1 MLSTTFREALLCEQ
15 AEDVDQIKE
24 LLLEYDSNFK
34 QLETIGFMAR
44 HLSVDSLSTGPG
56 GKLLIKLL
64 FNKDKDA
71 MSSFNLK
78 IGDIVILSKGS
89 SNLKTCLSKL
99 EIQGHVYR
107 QNRDYITL
115 IVDQDLE
122 FASELSDST
131 GFYFL
136 IKTINEITYRKMFRT
151 IEKLKL
157 IEESEEKSSLLLDV
171 LLNRIDKET
180 LKSQMNY
187 SSHHEKAMTFF
198 NSSLNDSQ
206 KNAVH
211 FALNNPVSIIHGPF
225 ACGKTSTIVE
235 ILEQINSDPDHKGKV
250 MVCGPSNV
258 SVDTILE
265 KVSKNGNIKHG
276 QLIRIGN
283 PTRMHGN
290 LNHSLDNIVSN
301 GEESTI
307 CKDIKS
313 EINTLLKQSAKDGS
327 KTRKK
332 PAKPA
337 LKGKAK
343 WNEIKL
349 LRKDLS
355 KREGKLVKDIVK
367 NSKFIFATLHGSS
380 NKQVLTLYDDD
391 FNSENGVETLIIDE
405 VSQALEP
412 QCWIPILDHMKYL
425 KRIIFAGDNKQLPPT
440 IKTLPSQSLANKKT
454 FNALNTTIF
463 DRLEKAYDKTFI
475 SFLNTQY
482 RMNEKIM
489 EFPSR
494 QMYDGQVVSGDVNR
508 HILLSDLSNSE
519 ISIEKDEILN
529 EPVLWYDT
537 QCDLGFMED
546 QKTESSSPNKNDI
559 FNSKSNINEVYIAL
573 KHIERLIN
581 VLHLKEE
588 HIGIITPYQAQV
600 QQMRYHINEK
610 YPNIEIHTVDGFQG
624 NEKECIILSLVRFN
638 ENNELGFVKDER
650 RLNVAITR
658 AKRQLCVIGN
668 IETFS
673 ISKESND
680 FLKNWCAYIDAE
692 AIIEYP
698 EL

>member
-1 MLSTTFREALLCEQ
+1 MLSNTFREALLCEQ
-15 AEDVDQIKE
+15 TEDVDQIKE
-24 LLLEYDSNFK
+24 LLLENDSNFK
-34 QLETIGFMAR
+34 QLEAIGFMAR

-64 FNKDKDA
+64 FNKDKDS

-78 IGDIVILSKGS
+78 VGDIVILSKGS

-107 QNRDYITL
+107 QSKDYITL
-115 IVDQDLE
+115 IVDQDLD
-122 FASELSDST
+122 FVSELSDNN

-151 IEKLKL
+151 IDKLKM
-157 IEESEEKSSLLLDV
+157 IEESEENHSLLIDV
-171 LLNRIDKET
+171 LLNRIDKDT
-180 LKSQMNY
+180 LKSQLNY
-187 SSHHEKAMTFF
+187 SSHHDKDISFF

-206 KNAVH
+206 KNAVN
-211 FALNNPVSIIHGPF
+211 FALNNPISIIHGPF

-235 ILEQINSDPDHKGKV
+235 ILEQINNSPEHKGKV

-290 LNHSLDNIVSN
+290 FSHSLDNMVNN
-301 GEESTI
+301 GEEGTI

-313 EINTLLKQSAKDGS
+313 EINTLLRQSTKDNN

-332 PAKPA
+332 TPKPA
-337 LKGKAK
+337 LRGKAK

-355 KREGKLVKDIVK
+355 KREGRLVKDIVK

-380 NKQVLTLYDDD
+380 NKQVLTLYDDEC
-391 FNSENGVETLIIDE
+391 NVENGVETLIIDE

-440 IKTLPSQSLANKKT
+440 IKTLPSQSSANNKT
-454 FNALNTTIF
+454 FKALNTTIF
-463 DRLEKAYDKTFI
+463 DRLESIYDKAFI

-482 RMNEKIM
+482 RMNERIM

-494 QMYDGQVVSGDVNR
+494 QMYDGQVVSGDTNR
-508 HILLSDLSNSE
+508 HILLSDLCDDE
-519 ISIEKDEILN
+519 ISIESDEILN
-529 EPVLWYDT
+529 EPLLWYDT
-537 QCDLGFMED
+537 QCDLSFMED
-546 QKTESSSPNKNDI
+546 QKIDGNNPKKNDI
-559 FNSKSNINEVYIAL
+559 FNSKSNINEVCIAL
-573 KHIERLIN
+573 KHIERLID

-600 QQMRYHINEK
+600 QQMRFHINEK
-610 YPNIEIHTVDGFQG
+610 FPSIEIHTVDGFQG

-673 ISKESND
+673 ISKESNN

>member
-15 AEDVDQIKE
+15 SEDVDQIKE

-34 QLETIGFMAR
+34 HLETIGVMAR

-64 FNKDKDA
+64 LNKDKDA
-71 MSSFNLK
+71 MSSFNLR

-89 SNLKTCLSKL
+89 TNLKACLSKL

-107 QNRDYITL
+107 QSRDYITL

-122 FASELSDST
+122 FVSELSDT
-131 GFYFL
+131 NGFYFL
-136 IKTINEITYRKMFRT
+136 MKTINEITYRKMFRT

-157 IEESEEKSSLLLDV
+157 VEESEDKRSLLLDV
-171 LLNRIDKET
+171 LLNRIDKDT
-180 LKSQMNY
+180 LKAQMNNT
-187 SSHHEKAMTFF
+187 SHHDKDRSFF

-206 KNAVH
+206 KDAVH
-211 FALNNPVSIIHGPF
+211 FALNNPISIIHGPF

-235 ILEQINSDPDHKGKV
+235 ILEQINNDPGHKGKV

-265 KVSKNGNIKHG
+265 KVSKKGIIKHG

-313 EINTLLKQSAKDGS
+313 EINALLKQSVKDS
-327 KTRKK
+327 TKTRKK
-332 PAKPA
+332 PTKPA

-380 NKQVLTLYDDD
+380 NKQVLTLYDDC
-391 FNSENGVETLIIDE
+391 NSDGVETLIIDE

-412 QCWIPILDHMKYL
+412 QCWIPILDHIKHL
-425 KRIIFAGDNKQLPPT
+425 KRIILAGDNKQLPPT
-440 IKTLPSQSLANKKT
+440 IKTLPSQKSVINST
-454 FNALNTTIF
+454 FKVLNTTIF
-463 DRLEKAYDKTFI
+463 DRLEKAYDRTFI

-482 RMNEKIM
+482 RMNERIM

-494 QMYDGQVVSGDVNR
+494 QMYDGQVVSGEINR
-508 HILLSDLSNSE
+508 HILLSDLSGNE
-519 ISIEKDEILN
+519 VSIKKDEVLN

-537 QCDLGFMED
+537 QCDLAFMED
-546 QKTESSSPNKNDI
+546 QKTEVSSPNKNDI

-573 KHIERLIN
+573 RHIERLID

-610 YPNIEIHTVDGFQG
+610 YPSIEIHTVDGFQG

-638 ENNELGFVKDER
+638 ENHELGFVKDER

-680 FLKNWCAYIDAE
+680 FLKNWCAFIE
-692 AIIEYP
+692 KHAIIEYP